1 MNNNFLFIDESG
13 DHSLTKI
20 NPDFPIFALLGLII
34 DEDSYKKTCEDIN
47 NFKLKYFKSTNVILH
62 SREIRKC
69 EGVFSI
75 LFDLK
80 IKEEFYKNLNSIIT
94 NAKFMLVS
102 SAILKQKHIEQYGKL
117 ADDPYEIALTFVL
130 ERVLFELDTKKVG
143 SKTCVIIESR
153 GKNED
158 QTLAKRY
165 NELLYKGSSVVSST
179 RFVSKYN
186 QELSFKRKRENDIGL
201 QLADLCAYPVARHVL
216 YPSEPYPSFEIVSKK
231 IRSKNGKLE
240 GFGIKIFP

>member
-1 MNNNFLFIDESG
+1 MNNFLFIDESG
-13 DHSLTKI
+13 DHSL
-20 NPDFPIFALLGLII
+20 NNVNLDFPIFALLGLII
-34 DEDSYKKTCEDIN
+34 DEVNCKETCEAIN
-47 NFKLKYFKSTNVILH
+47 NFKLKYFKTTNVILH

-80 IKEEFYKNLNSIIT
+80 IKESFYHDLNTIISKS
-94 NAKFMLVS
+94 NFMIVS

-130 ERVLFELDTKKVG
+130 ERVLYELDARKAKN
-143 SKTCVIIESR
+143 KIDIIIESR
-153 GKNED
+153 GSGED

-165 NELLYKGSSVVSST
+165 NELLYKGSGVVTSK
-179 RFVSKYN
+179 RFVDRYN
-186 QELSFKRKRENDIGL
+186 QELLFKRKTQNDTGL
-201 QLADLCAYPVARHVL
+201 QLADLCAYPIARHVL
-216 YPSEPYPSFEIVSKK
+216 YPEEPYPPFEVIKSK
-231 IRSKNGKLE
+231 IRNNNGKFE

>member
-1 MNNNFLFIDESG
+1 MKYTLFVDESG
-13 DHSLTKI
+13 DHSLNNI
-20 NPDFPIFALLGLII
+20 NADFPIFALLGLII
-34 DEDSYKKTCEDIN
+34 DEDSYKKVCEDIN
-47 NFKLKYFKSTNVILH
+47 NFKLNYFKSTNVILH

-69 EGVFSI
+69 EGAFSI

-80 IKEEFYKNLNSIIT
+80 VKEEFYKDLNSIIT

-130 ERVLFELDTKKVG
+130 ERVLYEFD
-143 SKTCVIIESR
+143 SRKTDEKANVIIESR

-165 NELLYKGSSVVSST
+165 NELLYKGSSVVTSN
-179 RFVSKYN
+179 RFVAKYN
-186 QELSFKRKRENDIGL
+186 QELLFKRKSENDIGL
-201 QLADLCAYPVARHVL
+201 QLADLCAYPIARHVL
-216 YPSEPYPSFEIVSKK
+216 YPEEPYPTFEVIYSK
-231 IRSKNGKLE
+231 IRNKSGKIDGYGL
-240 GFGIKIFP
+240 KIFP